1 MYTTIDFDKYRVPQD
16 SLTGTEKTAAGISMM
31 DGFKNA
37 IIGGAAAK
45 TVDAGWD
52 LVDKAFLKRKFVPTP
67 EQIHLNPELL
77 RKAPKGMI
85 SEADQLAARKTLRNI
100 GGTAAGMYA
109 VNKLRDPA
117 VRQAIKNNAMRAVG
131 KNPHKKRDMALA
143 AAGTVGAGAAAYGVA
158 NHIKQQ
164 KDAERFDQ
172 QYGYG
177 DYYGRRKHASVED
190 AFQAGYE
197 DAYAEFVK
205 EAGALSNFAQGA
217 KDFFMYPV
225 RAGIQKAKFIANHPK
240 TFWTNA
246 QRHMRAAMRGPKV
259 PPAMNNPMGAW
270 NSMSNNAKWM
280 TGTGVA
286 ALGAGAY
293 HMGTAN
299 QRKVEIN

>member
-16 SLTGTEKTAAGISMM
+16 SLTGTEKTAAGTGIVE
-31 DGFKNA
+31 GFKNA
-37 IIGGAAAK
+37 VIGGAAAK
-45 TVDAGWD
+45 TVDYTWD
-52 LVDKAFLKRKFVPTP
+52 LVNKGYLKQVGDRVGKDVVTDVMKA
-67 EQIHLNPELL
+67 N
-77 RKAPKGMI
+77 
-85 SEADQLAARKTLRNI
+85 ARKQLNTA
-100 GGTAAGMYA
+100 GATAAGMYA

-117 VRQAIKNNAMRAVG
+117 VRQALKNNAMRAVG
-131 KNPHKKRDMALA
+131 KNPHKNRDMALA

-158 NHIKQQ
+158 RHLKQQ

-177 DYYGRRKHASVED
+177 EYYGRRKHASVED

>member
-16 SLTGTEKTAAGISMM
+16 SLTGTEKTAAGIVE
-31 DGFKNA
+31 GFKNA
-37 IIGGAAAK
+37 VIGGAAAK
-45 TVDAGWD
+45 TVDYTWD
-52 LVDKAFLKRKFVPTP
+52 LVNKGYLKQVGDRVGKDVVTDVMKA
-67 EQIHLNPELL
+67 N
-77 RKAPKGMI
+77 
-85 SEADQLAARKTLRNI
+85 ARKQLNTA
-100 GGTAAGMYA
+100 GATAAGMYA

-117 VRQAIKNNAMRAVG
+117 VRQALKNNAMRAVG
-131 KNPHKKRDMALA
+131 KNPHKNRDMALA

-158 NHIKQQ
+158 RHLKQQ

-177 DYYGRRKHASVED
+177 EYYGRRKHASVED

-205 EAGALSNFAQGA
+205 EAGAWSNFAQGA